1 VNLLT
6 VRRLPVQLN
15 NEGAQPYKLR
25 LDPALAKL
33 VQDNLQL
40 RHPSV
45 RVGKRFA
52 VEFALQEWLYS
63 RGLVRND
70 PGVALERNRS
80 DRHD

>member
-40 RHPSV
+40 KHPSV

-52 VEFALQEWLYS
+52 VEFALQEWLYEK
-63 RGLVRND
+63 GLVRND
-70 PGVALERNRS
+70 PGVALRRTDGDSN
-80 DRHD
+80 D

>member
-1 VNLLT
+1 MNLLT

-15 NEGAQPYKLR
+15 NAGAEPYKLR

-40 RHPSV
+40 KHPSV

-52 VEFALQEWLYS
+52 VEYALQEWLFGH
-63 RGLVRND
+63 GLVRHD
-70 PGVALERNRS
+70 PSSALPATRTGSEQ
-80 DRHD
+80 